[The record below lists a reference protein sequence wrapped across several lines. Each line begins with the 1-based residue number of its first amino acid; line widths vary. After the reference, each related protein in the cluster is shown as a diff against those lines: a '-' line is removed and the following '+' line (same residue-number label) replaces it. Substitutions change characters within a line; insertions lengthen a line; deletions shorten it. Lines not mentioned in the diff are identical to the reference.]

1 MIILAMC
8 GVLLLVGGIQA
19 RAYVANTIVK
29 YEGACGDLSG
39 LPGVLKKV
47 GLLQTNQHDHG
58 SSPCATV
65 LPHNRCAS
73 PGLVCSGTGPHAK
86 TCTDLVAGCVCQ

>member
-1 MIILAMC
+1 MIIWAMC

-39 LPGVLKKV
+39 LPGVLKKF
-47 GLLQTNQHDHG
+47 GILQTNQHPHG
-58 SSPCATV
+58 CVTV
-65 LPHNRCAS
+65 GPHNRCAS
-73 PGLVCSGTGPHAK
+73 PGATCSGTGPHAK
-86 TCTDLVAGCVCQ
+86 KCTDTNAGCVCE